1 MTEYL
6 TLMQALHQGLARS
19 SLDTFYH
26 LARAILVKSEA
37 YYDQYDQV
45 FAHYFK
51 DAELAPHIRDE
62 VMKWLEDPA
71 AFPEFDF
78 SPELLARLGEMD
90 LETLRRELEER
101 LAEQTERVALRLPL
115 EDVDK
120 ASLLELRRAL
130 SEHPGRCP
138 VALTLVSEDFQVT
151 LNQTGLLVA
160 PVEALKASVER
171 LFGAGVCLYR

>member
-1 MTEYL
+1 M
-6 TLMQALHQGLARS
+6 AFFH
-19 SLDTFYH
+19 
-26 LARAILVKSEA
+26 
-37 YYDQYDQV
+37 
-45 FAHYFK
+45 
-51 DAELAPHIRDE
+51 
-62 VMKWLEDPA
+62 LEDPEGRVEVIVRPRVLA
-71 AFPEFDF
+71 AEGVR
-78 SPELLARLGEMD
+78 ELLHSGEPVLLTAHVKHEMD
-90 LETLRRELEER
+90 RNAPDDSDATLETKLLLDSVVPLAAA

-151 LNQTGLLVA
+151 LNKTGLLVA